1 MTMTALQAV
10 LMITA
15 AAVGTMI
22 TRFLPFLAFPESK
35 PIPKFITYLGEVL
48 PLAVMGMLVV
58 YALRNTPIT
67 TGAHGVPELIS
78 LAALALGDPDAEFM
92 ILANSRCSTTE
103 PPRCLPAL
111 MAFN

>member
-48 PLAVMGMLVV
+48 PLAVMGHARCVCAAQ
-58 YALRNTPIT
+58 YANHDRR
-67 TGAHGVPELIS
+67 ARRS
-78 LAALALGDPDAEFM
+78 
-92 ILANSRCSTTE
+92 
-103 PPRCLPAL
+103 
-111 MAFN
+111 

>member
-58 YALRNTPIT
+58 CMRCAIRQSRQARTAFLSSSPWPRSPSFTSV
-67 TGAHGVPELIS
+67 GEIS
-78 LAALALGDPDAEFM
+78 W
-92 ILANSRCSTTE
+92 
-103 PPRCLPAL
+103 
-111 MAFN
+111 